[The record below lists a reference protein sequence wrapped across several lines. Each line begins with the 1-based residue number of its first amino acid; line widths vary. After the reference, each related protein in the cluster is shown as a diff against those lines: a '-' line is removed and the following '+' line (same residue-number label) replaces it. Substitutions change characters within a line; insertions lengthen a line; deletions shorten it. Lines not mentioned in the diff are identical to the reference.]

1 MEMGGGGGG
10 GGEKDLKGIYNW
22 IEVVNSSQKLLHL
35 QGLEMVKREKKRMRM
50 RWN

>member
-1 MEMGGGGGG
+1 MEMGGGGG

-35 QGLEMVKREKKRMRM
+35 QRLEIVKREKKKMRM